1 MAEKFRKEIRWVYNQ
16 RMPWLQIMTEAG
28 LQKVGR
34 LGRDGASGLANN
46 LPSKLARRGQ
56 VHNLRANN
64 KWTESILREWMCYL
78 PVSLRC
84 WWAERDFLVF
94 CSNSLDP
101 PEPERCRFFA
111 FRGHAKLLSNELPAT
126 RALSLSFL
134 LIVGWSVELDRL
146 SVK

>member
-1 MAEKFRKEIRWVYNQ
+1 
-16 RMPWLQIMTEAG
+16 
-28 LQKVGR
+28 
-34 LGRDGASGLANN
+34 
-46 LPSKLARRGQ
+46 
-56 VHNLRANN
+56 
-64 KWTESILREWMCYL
+64 MCYI

-134 LIVGWSVELDRL
+134 LIVG
-146 SVK
+146 